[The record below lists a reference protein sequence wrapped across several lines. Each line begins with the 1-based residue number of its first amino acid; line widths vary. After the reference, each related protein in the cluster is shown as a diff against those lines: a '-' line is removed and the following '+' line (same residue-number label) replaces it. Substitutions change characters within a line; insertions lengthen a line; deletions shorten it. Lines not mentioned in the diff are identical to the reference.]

1 MRLQKQ
7 VSRVVGDSEYV
18 KWVVV
23 VPTSEI
29 EKLGWMEG
37 QELESS
43 VERNKLV
50 IKPQKKSPS
59 KPQKMTYNEFRD
71 SIAEVLRSSPKGLSW
86 TEIKEK
92 LELPQKVPNNLW
104 VRTMENDVGLLRA
117 LDQSSGKTIWRLKS
131 Q

>member
-37 QELESS
+37 QELESV
-43 VERNKLV
+43 VERKKLV
-50 IKPQKKSPS
+50 IKPQKKSPN
-59 KPQKMTYNEFRD
+59 KPQKMTYKEFRD
-71 SIAEVLRSSPKGLSW
+71 SIAGVLKSSPKGLSW

-104 VRTMENDVGLLRA
+104 VRTMETDVGLLRA
-117 LDQSSGKTIWRLKS
+117 LDQGSGKTIWRLKS

>member
-1 MRLQKQ
+1 
-7 VSRVVGDSEYV
+7 
-18 KWVVV
+18 V

-37 QELESS
+37 QELESN

-59 KPQKMTYNEFRD
+59 KPQKMAYAEFRD
-71 SIAEVLRSSPKGLSW
+71 SIAGVLKSSPKGLSW

-104 VRTMENDVGLLRA
+104 VRTMENDIGLLRA
-117 LDQSSGKTIWRLKS
+117 IDRSSGKTIWRLKS

>member
-7 VSRVVGDSEYV
+7 VSRIVGDSEYV
-18 KWVVV
+18 KWVIV

-29 EKLGWMEG
+29 EGLGWLEG
-37 QELESS
+37 QELESYVDRS
-43 VERNKLV
+43 KLV
-50 IKPQKKSPS
+50 IKPQRKSPS

-71 SIAEVLRSSPKGLSW
+71 AITGVLKSSPNGLSW
-86 TEIKEK
+86 TKIKEK
-92 LELPQKVPNNLW
+92 LGLPQKVPNNLW

-117 LDQSSGKTIWRLKS
+117 LDQNSGKTIWRLKS